1 MAYIGFARSPYGPA
15 KTYEIILEELKNS
28 GFRVD
33 FSKHH
38 WMGDA
43 PFGLVIA
50 ESGDDKIA
58 VRWNLGKEF
67 SLRLEEVAEDD
78 WDEFVEDTLE
88 YLSGD

>member
-1 MAYIGFARSPYGPA
+1 MAYIGFARSPHGPA
-15 KTYEIILEELKNS
+15 KTYELIIKELKRM
-28 GFRVD
+28 GFEVE

-38 WMGDA
+38 WMGDV

-50 ESGDDKIA
+50 ETDRGKIA
-58 VRWNLGKEF
+58 IRWNLGDEF
-67 SLRLEEVAEDD
+67 GIKLEKVSEDD

>member
-1 MAYIGFARSPYGPA
+1 MAYIGFARSSYGPA
-15 KTYEIILEELKNS
+15 KTYELILEELKKR
-28 GFRVD
+28 GFTIE

-50 ESGDDKIA
+50 ETDKGKIA
-58 VRWNLGKEF
+58 IRWNLGKEF
-67 SLRLEEVAEDD
+67 SVRLEEVSEED

>member
-1 MAYIGFARSPYGPA
+1 MPFIGFVKSNYGPA
-15 KTYEIILEELKNS
+15 ETYKRILDELQRR
-28 GFRVD
+28 GFEVR

-50 ESGDDKIA
+50 ETNRGEVAI
-58 VRWNLGKEF
+58 RWNLGKVFE
-67 SLRLEEVAEDD
+67 LRLEEVEKEDV
-78 WDEFVEDTLE
+78 DEFVEDTME

>member
-15 KTYEIILEELKNS
+15 KTYELILEELKKR
-28 GFRVD
+28 GFGVE

-38 WMGDA
+38 WMGDV

-50 ESGDDKIA
+50 ETDKGKIA
-58 VRWNLGKEF
+58 VRWNLGREF
-67 SLRLEEVAEDD
+67 SIKIEEVSDED